1 MKESQRRWLS
11 LDSPWSLTA
20 RLPFGQ
26 RRPVV
31 SLVRQ
36 APPPSQPVQLPG
48 PLKPVSTRLG
58 AFAGGMNREEVLM
71 ELTPSCVGID
81 VAKAKRDV
89 ALSPTEPIVPV
100 DNTEAG
106 L

>member
-1 MKESQRRWLS
+1 
-11 LDSPWSLTA
+11 
-20 RLPFGQ
+20 
-26 RRPVV
+26 
-31 SLVRQ
+31 
-36 APPPSQPVQLPG
+36 
-48 PLKPVSTRLG
+48 
-58 AFAGGMNREEVLM
+58 MNREEVLM